1 MTNSFQKK
9 ITILIPCY
17 NEESGIG
24 DVITG
29 FDREALKAS
38 GFDTEIIVIDNN
50 SMDRTGEIARSL
62 GATVLVEKNKGK
74 GNAMRTGFKN
84 VPKDTDYVVML
95 DGDNSYR
102 PQELMR
108 LIEPLNSG
116 FSRVVV
122 GSRLTGRIMPGSMTK
137 FNYFGNWFFSHLVKY
152 LYMTNVTDV
161 LTGYFAWKR
170 DVIDDLHLHLE
181 SNGFAI
187 EMEMITKMSKL
198 GEEIYS
204 VPISYDAREGESN
217 LRPIYD
223 GTRILLMLLRNLFW
237 KPTKNL
243 SEAKSFSVT
252 EF

>member
-29 FDREALKAS
+29 FNREELRS
-38 GFDTEIIVIDNN
+38 QGFETEIIVIDNN
-50 SMDRTGEIARSL
+50 STDKTGEIARGL

-74 GNAMRTGFKN
+74 GNAMRTGFRN
-84 VPKDTDYVVML
+84 IPKDSDYVVML

-116 FSRVVV
+116 FSRVVI
-122 GSRLTGRIMPGSMTK
+122 GSRLTGRIMPGSMTR
-137 FNYFGNWFFSHLVKY
+137 FNYIGNWVFSHLVKY
-152 LYMTNVTDV
+152 LYMANVTDV

-187 EMEMITKMSKL
+187 EMEMITKMSRL

-204 VPISYDAREGESN
+204 VPISYDSREGASN

-223 GTRILLMLLRNLFW
+223 GTRILMMLIKNLFW
-237 KPTKNL
+237 KPAKTPT
-243 SEAKSFSVT
+243 EAKRFSVT